1 MRVSRGKLILISLNK
16 SMNRLPLVSSN
27 KPGNKTERYDLDSL
41 VTIRIEIALF
51 NDLLVDSNDCS

>member
-1 MRVSRGKLILISLNK
+1 
-16 SMNRLPLVSSN
+16 MNRLPLVSSN